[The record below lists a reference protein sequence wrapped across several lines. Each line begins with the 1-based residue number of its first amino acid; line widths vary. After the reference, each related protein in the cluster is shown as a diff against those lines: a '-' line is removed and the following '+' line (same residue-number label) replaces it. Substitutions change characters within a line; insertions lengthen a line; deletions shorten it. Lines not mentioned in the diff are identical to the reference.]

1 MAEKE
6 EAVAGLQARV
16 RALEGGAGAESRD
29 LHAQLAEAQRA
40 LAECA
45 FQATDTPW
53 FLRGLHEAHACCTRL
68 HKSPNVSNPYQHA
81 HASARAW
88 WPRKTHLPVQA
99 AADGGEGG

>member
-1 MAEKE
+1 MQERLVAEKE

-45 FQATDTPW
+45 F
-53 FLRGLHEAHACCTRL
+53 
-68 HKSPNVSNPYQHA
+68 
-81 HASARAW
+81 
-88 WPRKTHLPVQA
+88 
-99 AADGGEGG
+99 